1 MSARPEDPGPDPS
14 KHAINARA
22 YVDLLLHIM
31 PIANL
36 GLARPRIY
44 TASRNSPVLK
54 NHAGCVAAVETW
66 LRKLDRDIDD
76 ENKPDF
82 LTVTCSPL
90 AEVWL
95 KTWRAGVAAGHR
107 EEIVD
112 ALATH
117 FRVVDHPELLPQR
130 TAAATSHARDSRELA
145 LNMEAA
151 EPPAK
156 RALQ

>member
-1 MSARPEDPGPDPS
+1 MNARPKDPGPDPS
-14 KHAINARA
+14 KMAINAQA
-22 YVDLLLHIM
+22 YADILLHLL

-44 TASRNSPVLK
+44 TASHDRPVLK
-54 NHAGCVAAVETW
+54 DHAGCVTAVEAW
-66 LRKLDRDIDD
+66 LRKFDKDIDD

-107 EEIVD
+107 VEIVD
-112 ALATH
+112 ALAKH

-130 TAAATSHARDSRELA
+130 TAAATSHARKSREHK

>member
-1 MSARPEDPGPDPS
+1 MSVRPEDPGPGLG

-36 GLARPRIY
+36 GLARPKIY

-54 NHAGCVAAVETW
+54 EYAGCVAAVETW

-76 ENKPDF
+76 EDKPDF

-117 FRVVDHPELLPQR
+117 FRVVDHPELLPIR
-130 TAAATSHARDSRELA
+130 TAEATRHARDSRESA
-145 LNMEAA
+145 LNKEAA
-151 EPPAK
+151 KPPAK
-156 RALQ
+156 RALP

>member
-1 MSARPEDPGPDPS
+1 M
-14 KHAINARA
+14 AINARA
-22 YVDLLLHIM
+22 YADILLHIM

-54 NHAGCVAAVETW
+54 SHAGCVAAVETW

-112 ALATH
+112 ALAKH

-130 TAAATSHARDSRELA
+130 TSAATSHARDSRELA

>member
-1 MSARPEDPGPDPS
+1 MSARPKDPGPDPS
-14 KHAINARA
+14 KMAINARA
-22 YVDLLLHIM
+22 YADILLHIM

-44 TASRNSPVLK
+44 TASRDSPVLK

-107 EEIVD
+107 VAIVD
-112 ALATH
+112 ALAKH
-117 FRVVDHPELLPQR
+117 FRGVDHPELLPQR
-130 TAAATSHARDSRELA
+130 TATATSHARASRELT
-145 LNMEAA
+145 LNMETA